1 MTVLSRFWRR
11 RALPPPEPI
20 PEPGGMKTWTVL
32 LLNGRVFTIE
42 AQALRWGEDG
52 KFDDDGSWVSGSV
65 LASNDGFSGHPAT
78 CWVVCPPRV
87 AEHFTCGR
95 KAHLMAKASPG
106 GPKDKLA
113 PTRLRAQS
121 RLVYDLMA
129 FIRRYVVMTREQLLV
144 TALWIIHTHCI
155 EAVEQ
160 TPYLAVT
167 SPEKRCG
174 KSRLLETIELL
185 SARSWSAIMPSEAV
199 VYRKV
204 HQDVPTLLLDET
216 DAIFNPKTADRYEG
230 LRALLNNGHRR
241 GAKVPR
247 CIGVSTEI
255 AEFNTFCAKVLAGI
269 GTLPDTVAD
278 RAIPIRLERKTR
290 QEPTA
295 PFKRKQVKPDADALR
310 KRVEKWTKQNTAKI
324 AGAEPAMPDELN
336 DRMQEGCEVLVTIA
350 DLLRCGAEAREA
362 LAALFEGERLDDQE
376 SMRIRLL
383 RDIRSSFGD
392 SSKMST
398 SALLGKLLAIDDA
411 PWHTYY
417 SRGIDP
423 RDLSTLLGHYGI
435 KPTTVRLKAGKI
447 AKGYKRD
454 AFYDAWQRY
463 L

>member
-1 MTVLSRFWRR
+1 MTVLSRFRRR
-11 RALPPPEPI
+11 RALPPLSTM

-32 LLNGRVFTIE
+32 LLNGRAFTIV

-52 KFDDDGSWVSGSV
+52 KFSDDGSWMSGSV

-87 AEHFTCGR
+87 TEHFTCGR
-95 KAHLMAKASPG
+95 KAHLMAKASP

-121 RLVYDLMA
+121 RLVYDLMT

-155 EAVEQ
+155 DYVEQ

-204 HQDVPTLLLDET
+204 HRDVPTLLLDET
-216 DAIFNPKTADRYEG
+216 DAIFNPRTADRYEG

-247 CIGVSTEI
+247 CIGVKAEI
-255 AEFNTFCAKVLAGI
+255 AEFNTFCPKVLAGI

-278 RAIPIRLERKTR
+278 RAIPIRLERKTK

-295 PFKRKQVKPDADALR
+295 PFKRRQVKPEADALR
-310 KRVEKWTKQNTAKI
+310 KRVEKWAKQHGAKL
-324 AGAEPAMPDELN
+324 AATEPDMPGELN
-336 DRMQEGCEVLVTIA
+336 DRMQEGCEALVVIA
-350 DLLRCGAEAREA
+350 DLLRCGTEAREA
-362 LAALFEGERLDDQE
+362 LVTLFEGERLDDQE

-383 RDIRSSFGD
+383 RDINGAFDGTSR
-392 SSKMST
+392 MST
-398 SALLGKLLAIDDA
+398 STLLGKLQAIDDA
-411 PWHTYY
+411 PWHNYY
-417 SRGIDP
+417 GRGLDP
-423 RDLSTLLGHYGI
+423 RDLSTLLSHYGI
-435 KPTTVRLKAGKI
+435 KPTTVRLKGGKI